1 MSKKFGQHITVFCFR
16 HIKKMERPKQPF
28 IPTHSGFGTLEALA
42 IFDFMNFG
50 KQTNTAGKDPIEG
63 YW

>member
-1 MSKKFGQHITVFCFR
+1 
-16 HIKKMERPKQPF
+16 MERPKQPF